1 MKNKLEYRIEY
12 RIENGSLII
21 DNYFNNLKMGS
32 INGGSVENILNK
44 CKLYDEEYGTLLKEN
59 EYMKHIAKDFEQLQ
73 QENNQLKL
81 INKEHQQINGELRQA
96 NKLLNEQYIRL
107 YKDYIQ
113 LKAQIEE
120 YQKALDETMSEKIDI
135 ESNWNKLK
143 EWVNKHYDYYINNED
158 YIGGRLCFIDMKDK
172 MQELKGSD
180 SNE

>member
-1 MKNKLEYRIEY
+1 MRTNNEKFIE
-12 RIENGSLII
+12 IQ
-21 DNYFNNLKMGS
+21 
-32 INGGSVENILNK
+32 NILTISDVHPVDCNK
-44 CKLYDEEYGTLLKEN
+44 ILDLILEFY
-59 EYMKHIAKDFEQLQ
+59 KDLSEQLQ
-73 QENNQLKL
+73 QENQLKL